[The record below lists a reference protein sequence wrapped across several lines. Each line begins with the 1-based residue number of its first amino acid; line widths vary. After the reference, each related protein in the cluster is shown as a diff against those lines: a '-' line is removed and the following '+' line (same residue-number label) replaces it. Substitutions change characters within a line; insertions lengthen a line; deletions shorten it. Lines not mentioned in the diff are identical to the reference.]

1 MSQIKDL
8 WIRTEQA
15 RAEGEGM
22 DLLRSGERQRPNEAH
37 VDHNI
42 VAAQNSVQKVRS
54 VKVRF
59 PKVRSPK
66 VRSLK
71 VHSLEVEERM
81 RDWAQNIKQSEGNPL
96 NNASGACET
105 DKPEGTRDVEK
116 FLKEQQD
123 RLWRNE

>member
-1 MSQIKDL
+1 
-8 WIRTEQA
+8 
-15 RAEGEGM
+15 M

-42 VAAQNSVQKVRS
+42 VAAQNSVQ
-54 VKVRF
+54 
-59 PKVRSPK
+59 
-66 VRSLK
+66 
-71 VHSLEVEERM
+71 EVEERM